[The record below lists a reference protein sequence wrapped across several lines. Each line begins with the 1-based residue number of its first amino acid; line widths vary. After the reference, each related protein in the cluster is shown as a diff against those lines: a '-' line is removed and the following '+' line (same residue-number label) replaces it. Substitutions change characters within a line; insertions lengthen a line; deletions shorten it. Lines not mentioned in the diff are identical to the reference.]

1 MQKSGYDQFFQA
13 AKKNSQQQSS
23 KPSGARAKIKM
34 SSKSK
39 RLKAKEKKRKERV
52 PWSGVSALALGLVI
66 AICGLLYIDDLD
78 ELISHVEISP
88 MTRASAQSTTS
99 PAVKKEETTAQSQ
112 KKMTT
117 AEQVK
122 SWNEK
127 DLEFLSKLDD
137 RKKELDRREQ
147 NLEQMELELQKQK
160 KMIDQKITELQR
172 MRQEISKILK
182 NRIDMDNEKINK
194 LVDFYSNMKP
204 AQAAQ
209 VFAEINED
217 LAVEVLGRMKKKNA
231 AAIMNLLKPDKAQ
244 VLSEKFAGYR
254 APASE

>member
-1 MQKSGYDQFFQA
+1 
-13 AKKNSQQQSS
+13 
-23 KPSGARAKIKM
+23 
-34 SSKSK
+34 
-39 RLKAKEKKRKERV
+39 
-52 PWSGVSALALGLVI
+52 
-66 AICGLLYIDDLD
+66 
-78 ELISHVEISP
+78 
-88 MTRASAQSTTS
+88 
-99 PAVKKEETTAQSQ
+99 
-112 KKMTT
+112 
-117 AEQVK
+117 
-122 SWNEK
+122 
-127 DLEFLSKLDD
+127 
-137 RKKELDRREQ
+137 
-147 NLEQMELELQKQK
+147 
-160 KMIDQKITELQR
+160 